1 MDPTNTPSSS
11 SNPYFTE
18 TNPATNSPGES
29 SNNLS
34 GGSKADDMKERVQ
47 RNVKKVA
54 GQARDQT
61 VKTVETKKHAVADQ
75 VDGIAK
81 ALHKAADQLGEQQQ
95 GNLAHYAHN
104 FADKLDNMVGTLH
117 NKDINTLLRQ
127 TRDMARRQP
136 GLFVGGA
143 MIAGFLLIRFLT
155 SPNNDNR
162 RGRERS
168 SYSPSRSGVYP
179 AYQEKDGFH
188 E

>member
-1 MDPTNTPSSS
+1 MNPINTPSSS
-11 SNPYFTE
+11 SNPYSTE
-18 TNPATNSPGES
+18 TNPATNSLGES
-29 SNNLS
+29 SNHLS
-34 GGSKADDMKERVQ
+34 GVSKTDAMKKRVQ
-47 RNVKKVA
+47 HNVKKVA
-54 GQARDQT
+54 DQARDQA
-61 VKTVETKKHAVADQ
+61 VKKVETKKHAVADQ
-75 VDGIAK
+75 VEGIAK
-81 ALHKAADQLGEQQQ
+81 ALHKAADQLQEQQQ

-143 MIAGFLLIRFLT
+143 MIAGFLLIRFL
-155 SPNNDNR
+155 SRPDNDHR
-162 RGRERS
+162 RGRESS
-168 SYSPSRSGVYP
+168 SYYPSRSGVYP